1 MKEFYMG
8 VLMEHHRKGVGREL
22 VEKAKEVARLQ
33 GYEFMHVG

>member
-33 GYEFMHVG
+33 